1 MDTRFLSSFLSRFT
15 STLFYYTLFQSA
27 QSTMTLS
34 RILYVK
40 ISMDPVNQVN
50 IIQYRQLYCF
60 MSFAKFTSSFLN
72 RCFLFGKELFNAEN
86 NNHFSRHYRQK
97 QRQCHLLYRHRGGIM
112 SMNGNLSEKREVN
125 YLGNDISGLNDVYR
139 EIADEIGIENAVAIY
154 RLFRGTQ
161 VSFPSRLLSKEHIHN
176 AIINEYNGDNVLQ
189 LAQKYNYSERSIW
202 RILKTNK

>member
-1 MDTRFLSSFLSRFT
+1 
-15 STLFYYTLFQSA
+15 
-27 QSTMTLS
+27 
-34 RILYVK
+34 
-40 ISMDPVNQVN
+40 
-50 IIQYRQLYCF
+50 
-60 MSFAKFTSSFLN
+60 
-72 RCFLFGKELFNAEN
+72 
-86 NNHFSRHYRQK
+86 
-97 QRQCHLLYRHRGGIM
+97 
-112 SMNGNLSEKREVN
+112 MNGNLSEKREVN